1 MSSPTNANRITSY
14 TDVGDVPFV
23 LALTQTMF
31 RDAVRQERS
40 WELAFESKR
49 LFDLKR
55 WGSYASGTP
64 RPISQANN

>member
-1 MSSPTNANRITSY
+1 MQSH
-14 TDVGDVPFV
+14 GDD
-23 LALTQTMF
+23 ATI

-55 WGSYASGTP
+55 WGLYTQVIGADVVIRDHETVCGNKRT
-64 RPISQANN
+64 RTAAVEADG